1 MLRDAQ
7 KFRIKQFLYNP
18 RHGFVRED
26 PDDNKEIDFLSK
38 FLKYCNYVLTFQELR
53 DVMEN
58 GKYYFIFTFRKE
70 SESEQVFVKS
80 KRLKSAE
87 IIIIMPTGFT

>member
-18 RHGFVRED
+18 RHGFVLED

-38 FLKYCNYVLTFQELR
+38 FLKYCNYVSTFSGTER
-53 DVMEN
+53 CH
-58 GKYYFIFTFRKE
+58 GKRKILLYIHL
-70 SESEQVFVKS
+70 S
-80 KRLKSAE
+80 KRK
-87 IIIIMPTGFT
+87 